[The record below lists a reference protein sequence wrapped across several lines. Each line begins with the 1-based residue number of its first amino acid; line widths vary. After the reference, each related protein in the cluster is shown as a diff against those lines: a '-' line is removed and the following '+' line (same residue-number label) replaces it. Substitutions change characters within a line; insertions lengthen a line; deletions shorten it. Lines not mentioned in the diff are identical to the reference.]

1 MDQVCWPSSDLR
13 CGDIALEVS
22 YLEASWVSLCPS
34 IPILWLSFS
43 SNPVTGMGPSKNY
56 DCSVSQALVKAFSA
70 IITGF
75 HAGNTQTVAGIG
87 PWNVD
92 SAIHT

>member
-34 IPILWLSFS
+34 TSYCGLLCS
-43 SNPVTGMGPSKNY
+43 SNPVTGMDPSKGY
-56 DCSVSQALVKAFSA
+56 DCRVSQALLKAFSA

-92 SAIHT
+92 SAIHI